1 MVSHIQDIDL
11 PFVLLAVSV
20 FYDLFLPLDKY
31 HTDLSKLAS
40 RLHREADNARGK
52 KKHRSLQTVPTQYV
66 VVLLGNDYSV
76 SKALL
81 DENSSQPSDN
91 ETH

>member
-31 HTDLSKLAS
+31 HTDLSKL
-40 RLHREADNARGK
+40 EADNARGK